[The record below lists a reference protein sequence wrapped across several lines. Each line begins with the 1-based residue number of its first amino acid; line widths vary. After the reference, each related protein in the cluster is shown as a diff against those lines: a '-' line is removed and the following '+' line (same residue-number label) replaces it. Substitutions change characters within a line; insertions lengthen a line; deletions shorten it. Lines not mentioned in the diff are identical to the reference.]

1 MRRVTTAR
9 RANDGHTASL
19 RRVAADRRANHGHAF
34 AKNTTSDDTSPTD
47 SSATDSSATDSFA
60 TDSFPTD
67 SSLEEKKH
75 YDPDEVVDSI
85 GSGGFVPHD
94 REAARYAE

>member
-19 RRVAADRRANHGHAF
+19 RHVTAARRANHGGAF
-34 AKNTTSDDTSPTD
+34 ARNTTSDDTSPTD
-47 SSATDSSATDSFA
+47 SSATDSSA

-94 REAARYAE
+94 REAA